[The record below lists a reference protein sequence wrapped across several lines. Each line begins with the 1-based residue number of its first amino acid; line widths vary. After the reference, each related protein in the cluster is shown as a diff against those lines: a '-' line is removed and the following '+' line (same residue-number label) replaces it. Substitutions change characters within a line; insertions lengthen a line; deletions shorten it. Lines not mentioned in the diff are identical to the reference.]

1 MMIFSMNLE
10 VLGKIVDALTQERDL
25 HFRRAGIALMDPEL
39 LDDPLLL
46 LWSNSHVSAF
56 SLFPCLMSMFSNIVT
71 CYCKAAITPSGFKAA
86 LLIQLYRSIAGI
98 DQPEKPKTTAKR
110 FFCRVVML
118 HFRSVKTSIAALLLQ
133 IALLVWGSRLPAAD
147 FFRWIDH
154 NGVVHFTDNIHNI
167 PEGRRATA
175 IRIKGQAPHRPAE
188 PSKLSPSTVAKAS
201 IPFEKRGQVVVVE
214 VMLNRTV
221 PVKLVVDTGA
231 TYTMISAATAKELS
245 IDPQQAPRTMPFQT
259 ANGVIQAPLTN
270 LESVTVGGME
280 IKNLTAA
287 IHDAVPSAQVAGLLG
302 LNFLSNF
309 RLDIDTDKG
318 ILHLEKK

>member
-1 MMIFSMNLE
+1 
-10 VLGKIVDALTQERDL
+10 
-25 HFRRAGIALMDPEL
+25 
-39 LDDPLLL
+39 
-46 LWSNSHVSAF
+46 
-56 SLFPCLMSMFSNIVT
+56 
-71 CYCKAAITPSGFKAA
+71 
-86 LLIQLYRSIAGI
+86 
-98 DQPEKPKTTAKR
+98 
-110 FFCRVVML
+110 ML
-118 HFRSVKTSIAALLLQ
+118 KLKSVKTSIAALLLQ
-133 IALLVWGSRLPAAD
+133 LALLVSGSRLQAAD
-147 FFRWIDH
+147 FFRWIDQ
-154 NGVVHFTDNIHNI
+154 NGVVHFTDTIHNV
-167 PEGRRATA
+167 PEARRSTA
-175 IRIKGQAPHRPAE
+175 VRIKGQEPARTPA
-188 PSKLSPSTVAKAS
+188 PSKVSPATVAKAS

-214 VMLNRTV
+214 VMLNKTV
-221 PVKLVVDTGA
+221 PVRLVVDTGA

-318 ILHLEKK
+318 VLHLEKK